1 MTTHMPPMDN
11 SGSSFMTR
19 LRNAGIEPGDSED
32 LRQQKSLLVFMSGLV
47 SLASVLWLMIYGW
60 MGPNLSSSLP
70 FGLQV
75 LVAFNLWVYIQFRNF
90 DLFRISQIGLLL
102 FFPFVAQWA
111 LGDFVSASGL
121 ILWGL
126 LAPICALLCMGVRES
141 LPWFFAY
148 VVLTLMTGAS
158 DYLLADMVPVTL
170 TTHTTISRQTSVV
183 FFALNFV
190 TLSTLVYLLLRFALL
205 DRAKARASLEE
216 AHTKLAAEQERS
228 ERLLLNILPAPIA
241 HRLRA
246 SDATIADGFAEVSV
260 MFADIV
266 NFTGLAA
273 DMEADQVFAM
283 LNRVFSSFDEL
294 AERHGLEKIKTIG
307 DAYMVAGGLSD
318 ELPDAC
324 CAVAELALDMH
335 EWLRRDQT
343 TRGEPL
349 HVRIGIGTGPVVAGV
364 VGKKKF
370 IYDLWGDTVNLA
382 SRITDEGLPDGI
394 QCDRASYELL
404 KGRFTFEAPVILS
417 LKGKGK
423 VEVWRLSG
431 RIASSSAARQTS

>member
-1 MTTHMPPMDN
+1 MSASNPAQQ
-11 SGSSFMTR
+11 SFIAR

-60 MGPNLSSSLP
+60 LGPNLSSSLP

-148 VVLTLMTGAS
+148 VILTLMTGTF
-158 DYLLADMVPVTL
+158 DYLLADVTPAIN
-170 TTHTTISRQTSVV
+170 TSISRRTSVV

-190 TLSTLVYLLLRFALL
+190 TLSTLVYLLLRFALI
-205 DRAKARASLEE
+205 DRAKARSALEE
-216 AHTKLAAEQERS
+216 AHTKLAAEQGRS

-266 NFTGLAA
+266 NFTELAA
-273 DMEADQVFAM
+273 NMQPDEVFAM

-318 ELPDAC
+318 ALPDAC
-324 CAVAELALDMH
+324 CAIAELALDMH
-335 EWLRRDQT
+335 DWLRCNEDT
-343 TRGEPL
+343 HGTPL

-382 SRITDEGLPDGI
+382 SRITDESLPDGI

-404 KGRFTFEAPVILS
+404 RGRFTFGEPVTLQ
-417 LKGKGK
+417 LKGKGR
-423 VEVWRLSG
+423 VEVWRLNG
-431 RIASSSAARQTS
+431 RVTLEDAARLHVA

>member
-1 MTTHMPPMDN
+1 MNRTSDN
-11 SGSSFMTR
+11 FITR

-90 DLFRISQIGLLL
+90 ELFRISQIGLLL

-148 VVLTLMTGAS
+148 ILLTLMTGAF
-158 DYLLADMVPVTL
+158 DYVLADMAPTM
-170 TTHTTISRQTSVV
+170 HTSISRRTSVV
-183 FFALNFV
+183 FFALNFI
-190 TLSTLVYLLLRFALL
+190 TLSTLVYLLLRFALT
-205 DRAKARASLEE
+205 DRAKARAALEE

-273 DMEADQVFAM
+273 DMQAEQVFAM
-283 LNRVFSSFDEL
+283 LNRVFSHFDEL

-318 ELPDAC
+318 ALPDAC

-335 EWLRRDQT
+335 DWLRCDQT

-404 KGRFTFEAPVILS
+404 KGRFTFEEPITLH
-417 LKGKGK
+417 LKGKGY
-423 VEVWRLSG
+423 VEVWRLKG
-431 RIASSSAARQTS
+431 RVAVPESTGQDALQA